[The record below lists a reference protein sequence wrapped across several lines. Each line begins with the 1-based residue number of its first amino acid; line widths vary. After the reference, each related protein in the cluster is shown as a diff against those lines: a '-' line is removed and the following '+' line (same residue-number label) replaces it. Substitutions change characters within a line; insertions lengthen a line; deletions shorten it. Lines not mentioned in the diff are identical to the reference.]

1 VDRGLIVV
9 DEDTLETGMKGVY
22 AGGDVAAGPGAI
34 IHNIAAGRKAASSID
49 EALGGTG
56 DIEEVLFERDAPDQH
71 IGRDKGFTSWPREEM
86 PELELKARHQGFQE
100 VALGYDDELAI
111 KEARRCLQ
119 CDLRLYLESNPP
131 PPEKLLGFNEEN
143 MSQVPEDEGVFQLYA
158 EDRKLIIIKGTG
170 TLRQSLLE
178 ALEDYENAAWFDFE
192 EDKMY
197 SQRESEL
204 IQQYLQEHGEM
215 PGGGDSDLDDLF

>member
-1 VDRGLIVV
+1 V
-9 DEDTLETGMKGVY
+9 
-22 AGGDVAAGPGAI
+22 PGAI
-34 IHNIAAGRKAASSID
+34 IHAIAAGRKAASSID
-49 EALGGTG
+49 VALGGTG

-71 IGRDKGFTSWPREEM
+71 MGRDEGFASWPRENA
-86 PELELKARHQGFQE
+86 PELELEARHLGFEE
-100 VALGYDDELAI
+100 VALGYDDEQAM
-111 KEARRCLQ
+111 KEAKRCLQ
-119 CDLRLYLESNPP
+119 CDLRLYLKTNPS
-131 PPEKLLGFNEEN
+131 PPEKILGFNEEN
-143 MSQVPEDEGVFQLYA
+143 ISQVSEDEGVFQLYD
-158 EDRKLIIIKGTG
+158 EDRKLISIKGTG

-178 ALEDYENAAWFDFE
+178 ALEAYENAAWFDFE